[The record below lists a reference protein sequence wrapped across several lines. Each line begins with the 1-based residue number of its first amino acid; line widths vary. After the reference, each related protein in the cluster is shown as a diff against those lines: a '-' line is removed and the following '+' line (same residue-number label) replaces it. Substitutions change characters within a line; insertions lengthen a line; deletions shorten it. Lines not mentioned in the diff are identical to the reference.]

1 MCDTVSTQNGDGVT
15 LNSKSYKGIVDALK
29 KDILGGKYTSSHAF
43 PSVGMLVR
51 KFGVARGTV
60 HHAFDELAHQ
70 GLISRK
76 QGRGTFVSNNATS
89 RKIGLIVPGVAVT
102 DFYGPIIREINEQAH
117 ATGYTLHFKEIF
129 SADRQERIRQVREL
143 VAEFVKKRVAGVI
156 FEPLAG
162 PTGTEANEHILRVLD
177 RAKTPVVLLD
187 CDIVPFPER
196 SGHDVVGT
204 NDVEAGVRMMKYLL
218 SIGARKIHF
227 VMGMSSPAT
236 FDNRLY
242 GAMSAIREW
251 GGKCKTEVLRC
262 DPSDAK
268 AIKRHLQRKGR
279 PDVFVCSNDL
289 IAAMFKQTLDALDLA
304 VPKDVMLVG
313 FADLPIASLMT
324 PKLTTIR
331 QSREQMGQMAFK
343 RLLERIEN
351 PGLPPTEILFPAP
364 LIERESTMKKVKKS
378 R

>member
-1 MCDTVSTQNGDGVT
+1 MEAKYTRVYET
-15 LNSKSYKGIVDALK
+15 LKR
-29 KDILGGKYTSSHAF
+29 DILSGKYSSRDPF
-43 PSVGMLVR
+43 PSVAMIIRCFAISNLTAVKVLEKLKNDGLV
-51 KFGVARGTV
+51 K
-60 HHAFDELAHQ
+60 
-70 GLISRK
+70 SY
-76 QGRGTFVSNNATS
+76 QGRGTFVTS
-89 RKIGLIVPGVAVT
+89 QGASRQIGLIVPGVAVT

-117 ATGYTLHFKEIF
+117 KTGYTLHFKEIF
-129 SADRQERIRQVREL
+129 SADRQERTHQVREL

-177 RAKTPVVLLD
+177 RAKIPVVLLD

-251 GGKCKTEVLRC
+251 GRTCKTEVLRC

-289 IAAMFKQTLDALDLA
+289 IAAVFKQTLDALGLV

-343 RLLERIEN
+343 RLLDRIDD
-351 PGLPPTEILFPAP
+351 PALPPTEMLFPAP
-364 LIERESTMKKVKKS
+364 LIVRESTTKEKAKK
-378 R
+378 

>member
-1 MCDTVSTQNGDGVT
+1 MGGLYSSLVAT
-15 LNSKSYKGIVDALK
+15 LRT
-29 KDILGGKYTSSHAF
+29 DILGGKYRVGQPF
-43 PSVGMLVR
+43 PSVRALSRRYSCSDATAQRVL
-51 KFGVARGTV
+51 
-60 HHAFDELAHQ
+60 DELFRQ

-76 QGRGTFVSNNATS
+76 QGRGTFVTGQGAS
-89 RKIGLIVPGVAVT
+89 RRIGLIVPGVAVT
-102 DFYGPIIREINEQAH
+102 DFYGPIISEINERAH
-117 ATGYTLHFKEIF
+117 ETGYTLHFKEIF
-129 SADRQERIRQVREL
+129 SADRQERIHQVREL

-177 RAKTPVVLLD
+177 RARIPVVLLD
-187 CDIVPFPER
+187 CDIVPFPDR

-227 VMGMSSPAT
+227 VMGVSSPAT

-262 DPSDAK
+262 DSSDAM
-268 AIKRHLQRKGR
+268 AVRRHLQRKGR

-289 IAAMFKQTLDALDLA
+289 IAAMFKQTLDALGLA

-343 RLLERIEN
+343 RLLERMEN
-351 PGLPPTEILFPAP
+351 PDLPPTEILFPAP
-364 LIERESTMKKVKKS
+364 LIERESTMKKVKK
-378 R
+378 